1 MNIASHPFRPLLAL
15 VMLLAVCVP
24 QSAWAWG
31 GSGTSSSPYTISTA
45 ADMQKFANIVGG
57 TGGESR
63 NVAACA
69 KLTADIALTGT
80 WTAMGT
86 SSTPFTGT
94 FDGQGHAITGL
105 NLTGSA
111 NQGLF
116 GCINGATIK
125 NFTLAGTVT
134 ASGDNVGSV
143 VGYAKGASSILDVA
157 SSASI
162 TMTAAKSHLGG
173 IAGNIEGSTAVKGCT
188 YSGTM
193 NVGSSTDSNGGIVGF
208 ANASCSGTIQYSFC
222 QGTITTTGSGPVMGG
237 ILGYTNDESKNFG
250 GVKNCYSCATLTYSG
265 SDKYVNAIVGR
276 IRATASTTENNTYLE
291 GTAARP
297 CNTDGPTIPATNRSI
312 TINAEADHGTVSQTY
327 INPTSTTVTQ
337 VCFEAFPD
345 NGYHFKCWTG
355 PDYNSVITFE
365 LTKNVSAT
373 AWFDKNSYT
382 ITALSNN
389 EAYGAAFVADVDG
402 SFAHQTTRL
411 FNENVW
417 LYAMAYPEAH
427 FTHWNDD
434 NPNATRSVGVKGDK
448 TYTAYFEPH
457 TYGDWIV
464 DKRATCGESGL
475 RHREC
480 TYPGCNGVQEEYT
493 HVDHNFVLLKDAQGN
508 PVWDWDDDFYTA
520 RLKLVCTND
529 ASHTKYVWTDTNG
542 QITNAITTPAT
553 CGHEGVRTY
562 TATVEYEGVTY
573 TSTRTVS
580 IPALT
585 HDYQVVRDA
594 KGNPVWEWDGFTQAT
609 LLVACKHDATD
620 TRNIVVTGDAITNAI
635 TTAATCENEGVRTYS
650 ARATHNGVTYTGTKT
665 EPLPAIG
672 HDYHVATDGH
682 GNGVFYWSDD
692 FSVAFLKMECSH
704 NRDHESSLEATGD
717 AITVIRNLPTCD
729 TSGEIIYKATL
740 TYEGVTYSREAREFP
755 PALAPGEGHHMDE
768 YGRCTVC
775 GLQGR
780 AVYLDGTLTF
790 YYDNKYHEGKTYTL
804 NTGNADPDWRTH
816 RSYIK
821 NVVFDKRFADARP
834 VSCKSWFSECTQLED
849 ITGIEYLNTE
859 AVTDMQYMFYNCSNL
874 KLSELRFDT
883 RKVKNMYYMFG
894 NCYALETL
902 YLNFYTPEVENMA
915 YMFYGCKNLQTL
927 RFLQANTSK
936 VKNFSCMFQYCYHLA
951 TLELSDSFTMES
963 MEKGGKALMFF
974 QCGSSVDGGG
984 LVKNV
989 NKASVRRQLS
999 TDTDFVTMHFPG
1011 NRVLTINDVY
1021 TLRENILIDYW
1032 TDLQEWNYDS
1042 NADGV
1047 PTILDLVRL
1056 IDKLKGAATTE

>member
-57 TGGESR
+57 TGGETR

-86 SSTPFTGT
+86 SSNPFTGT

-208 ANASCSGTIQYSFC
+208 ANASCSGTIQYCFC

-276 IRATASTTENNTYLE
+276 IRANAATTTDNTYLE
-291 GTAARP
+291 GTAARA
-297 CNTDGPTIPATNRSI
+297 CNTDGPSIPESNKAISI
-312 TINAEADHGTVSQTY
+312 SPGASHCTINQTY
-327 INPTSTTVTQ
+327 INPTSTTATQ
-337 VCFEAFPD
+337 IRLEAIPD
-345 NGYHFKCWTG
+345 HGYYFSGWDADVTG
-355 PDYNSVITFE
+355 PVLICG
-365 LTKNVSAT
+365 LTKNVNRTAYCYEDNFTISVRSDNDDYGTAYVLDEVGHYVDQVTKRYNSSAT
-373 AWFDKNSYT
+373 L
-382 ITALSNN
+382 I
-389 EAYGAAFVADVDG
+389 AYARSGYHFTRWSDG
-402 SFAHQTTRL
+402 ST
-411 FNENVW
+411 
-417 LYAMAYPEAH
+417 MA
-427 FTHWNDD
+427 THGIKVSD
-434 NPNATRSVGVKGDK
+434 NK

-457 TYGDWIV
+457 TYGEWIE
-464 DKRATCGESGL
+464 DKRATCGERGL
-475 RHREC
+475 QHRVC
-480 TYPGCNGVQEEYT
+480 THCGDEQSKYT
-493 HVDHNFVLLKDAQGN
+493 YESHVFVPLKDAQGN
-508 PVWDWDDDFYTA
+508 PVWEWGDDLYEA
-520 RLKLVCTND
+520 KMLLVCKND
-529 ASHTKYVWTDTNG
+529 ASHTSVVWAETARG

-672 HDYHVATDGH
+672 HDYHVVTDGH

-692 FSVAFLKMECSH
+692 FSVASLQMECSH

-859 AVTDMQYMFYNCSNL
+859 AVTDMQYMFYYCSNL

-1011 NRVLTINDVY
+1011 NWVLTINDVY
-1021 TLRENILIDYW
+1021 TLREKILSDYW

-1056 IDKLKGAATTE
+1056 INKLKGAATTE